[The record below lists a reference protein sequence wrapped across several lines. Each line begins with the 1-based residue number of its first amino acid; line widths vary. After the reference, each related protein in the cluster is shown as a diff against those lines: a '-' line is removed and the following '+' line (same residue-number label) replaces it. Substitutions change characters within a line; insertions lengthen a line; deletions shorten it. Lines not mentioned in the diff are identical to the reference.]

1 MSVGNLTRKSN
12 TFPYKKLVCSRLFP
26 FIFTIFA
33 RMKMKTDDMPHHTHT
48 DRFLLPNT
56 VLFKEVEKMLSNG
69 QSVMLKATGNSMLP
83 FIVGGRDSVL
93 IQQTS
98 GINPLQVRQIVLAH
112 LPDSRYV
119 LHRIVRICETEVI
132 LMGDGN
138 FRETESC
145 RLSDIMGVV
154 TKISRNGCY
163 VDCNA
168 RAERYKAEIWGRLLP
183 IRRYL
188 LYIYKR
194 IWI

>member
-1 MSVGNLTRKSN
+1 
-12 TFPYKKLVCSRLFP
+12 
-26 FIFTIFA
+26 
-33 RMKMKTDDMPHHTHT
+33 MKTDDMPHHTHT
-48 DRFLLPNT
+48 DKFLLPNT